1 MNEQSIAV
9 ALDLMSVELRYNT
22 RSGRRQYRTGGEWV
36 NAQDSGEFMLLSD
49 MEKWFT
55 LGKDSNPF
63 KVSKADWERYSGA
76 IEYRNHVDPLIGW
89 IDALPE
95 WDLVPRL
102 DNLLYELFDVNDG
115 NMRYTGPYQWASR
128 YSILGQIKRTMEPGA
143 KLDVVPILISPQQGC
158 GKSTFISKL
167 PPQEIDG
174 LFKDGVNWKD
184 NEKMIESVSGASIV
198 ELGELSNIG
207 RHNMETVKQFIT
219 RTFDT
224 YRTPWNRHTDDRKR
238 RFTIWGTSNKMQGL
252 PLDYTGHRRW
262 LPIHVGKGGKGYR
275 YITEYMD
282 ANRLQLWAE
291 AWHFYKMELQVHF
304 PDEFA
309 ELQNELTS
317 NAQQSDDTM
326 ENAIDVM
333 LEGYEFLHDR
343 ERKYDLIQISNIRQ
357 SNSIAAHVSD
367 DDIRDYMLRNGWH
380 RGRKRADG
388 DKNTRLYMYR
398 LCHAQTQQ
406 QAIEVD
412 DGVMSEFNLR

>member
-1 MNEQSIAV
+1 M
-9 ALDLMSVELRYNT
+9 
-22 RSGRRQYRTGGEWV
+22 
-36 NAQDSGEFMLLSD
+36 
-49 MEKWFT
+49 
-55 LGKDSNPF
+55 
-63 KVSKADWERYSGA
+63 
-76 IEYRNHVDPLIGW
+76 
-89 IDALPE
+89 
-95 WDLVPRL
+95 
-102 DNLLYELFDVNDG
+102 
-115 NMRYTGPYQWASR
+115 
-128 YSILGQIKRTMEPGA
+128 
-143 KLDVVPILISPQQGC
+143 
-158 GKSTFISKL
+158 
-167 PPQEIDG
+167 
-174 LFKDGVNWKD
+174 
-184 NEKMIESVSGASIV
+184 
-198 ELGELSNIG
+198 
-207 RHNMETVKQFIT
+207 
-219 RTFDT
+219 
-224 YRTPWNRHTDDRKR
+224 
-238 RFTIWGTSNKMQGL
+238 
-252 PLDYTGHRRW
+252 
-262 LPIHVGKGGKGYR
+262 
-275 YITEYMD
+275 
-282 ANRLQLWAE
+282 QLWAE

-309 ELQNELTS
+309 ELRNELTS